1 MVYHLISEMSVNMKF
16 LRTASQVSCSYKFVI
31 LCIIGTCCSDLLFL
45 RPSWWTETW
54 RSDAGSAQP
63 GTASAR
69 RAFRRQRESE
79 KHLERRGFSWD
90 PAVTGQR
97 DEPRSSSKVRRAS
110 HSPHVADNV
119 KQHEIGAIQDGD
131 DDEEDSE
138 QNTDEEHQSLD
149 HHTWTQTQS
158 HMRE

>member
-1 MVYHLISEMSVNMKF
+1 MLDQHSQEQHQPEGPSEESVRVRSI
-16 LRTASQVSCSYKFVI
+16 LRGEALAEI
-31 LCIIGTCCSDLLFL
+31 
-45 RPSWWTETW
+45 R
-54 RSDAGSAQP
+54 GS
-63 GTASAR
+63 
-69 RAFRRQRESE
+69 
-79 KHLERRGFSWD
+79 RGHD